1 MEPGQNLMKKNPMKR
16 RIKMDNVDEPK
27 YGYKAHLVAKR
38 LKPIEKDLGIKFTTA
53 RYESVGPVK
62 NKKVD

>member
-1 MEPGQNLMKKNPMKR
+1 MNNKDDPR
-16 RIKMDNVDEPK
+16 

-38 LKPIEKDLGIKFTTA
+38 LKPIEEDLGIKFTTA

-62 NKKVD
+62 TENR